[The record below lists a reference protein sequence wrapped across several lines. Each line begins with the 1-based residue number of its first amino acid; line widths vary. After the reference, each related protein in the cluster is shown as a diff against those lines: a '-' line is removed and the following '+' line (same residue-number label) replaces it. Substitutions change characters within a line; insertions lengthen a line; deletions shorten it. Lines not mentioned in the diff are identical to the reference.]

1 MMLNNVDLANEQGSK
16 SMVSASAVNRFTAAC
31 PSTFEKLPGLSSKA
45 TKTFQQFIL
54 QPLLGKSS
62 LKDFHPLVADCPRRI
77 KEKEIVCLR
86 DLEKTLM
93 FMAPVS
99 DIHNNS
105 AAVKAFTHWLSSKL
119 QDNAATAKLYV
130 DFCIE
135 SIRCIQATVEHLG
148 DRELTRPNDRPY
160 TSGYFIDLVDQ
171 IRNYAHSLQTG
182 EKSGDNES
190 VAADADSK
198 EYVSHHPA
206 TTSLAAYGQYSLGEG
221 IQYRYT
227 ESRETVLLEPYVG
240 VVFKDPLANYLRL
253 RSEQIRL
260 YGGLNKNGRP
270 AELVRITKD
279 GKAFSLASGEEIP
292 MADIEEDE
300 RRLNGLK
307 RSLTADADDE
317 SILRSMA
324 RRKASATEMTPK
336 VCREAGCGKHFKRAC
351 DLTKHEKTHSRPWK
365 CHDTSCRYH
374 EYGWP
379 TEKELD
385 RHNNDKHA
393 ANPKLYKCLYTP
405 CPYSSKR
412 ESNCKQH
419 MEKSHG
425 WTYVRS
431 KNNGKNRGL
440 PTPQDT
446 NLQTPVTDHH
456 PSPQQSIF
464 GGFEQTGSMNG
475 DIFNDGHSVG
485 ASSYNPDVHYSNDMV
500 MTEPQQFISPADS
513 NLQLTSNESSP
524 YFNNYQEF
532 PPANNATL
540 NFGGNGNDFTLYEDL
555 YNAAAFVPQP
565 QIPQFHQQPSPDQSI
580 FTGSYKSPAPVQSW
594 DMAPLM
600 SNNTMPHLS
609 PIGQGNCD
617 TMLYTPAS
625 MMDVDD
631 SFEFASGDDFPL
643 FSNTSVPAPAQNMS
657 LFGEIPSNATG
668 MSQMQSQ
675 VQWDEFYN
683 TAAFIQPYEDEAL
696 GMLKF
701 EN

>member
-16 SMVSASAVNRFTAAC
+16 STVSASASNRFTAPR
-31 PSTFEKLPGLSSKA
+31 PSTFEKLPGLSAKA
-45 TKTFQQFIL
+45 TETFQQFIL
-54 QPLLGKSS
+54 QPLLARSS

-93 FMAPVS
+93 FMAPE
-99 DIHNNS
+99 
-105 AAVKAFTHWLSSKL
+105 
-119 QDNAATAKLYV
+119 NAATAKLYV

-182 EKSGDNES
+182 EQSGDCES
-190 VAADADSK
+190 AAADTDSK
-198 EYVSHHPA
+198 E
-206 TTSLAAYGQYSLGEG
+206 
-221 IQYRYT
+221 
-227 ESRETVLLEPYVG
+227 
-240 VVFKDPLANYLRL
+240 
-253 RSEQIRL
+253 SEQVRL

-279 GKAFSLASGEEIP
+279 GRAFSLASGEEIP
-292 MADIEEDE
+292 MEKIEEDE
-300 RRLNGLK
+300 RRVNGLK
-307 RSLTADADDE
+307 RSLTEDTDDD
-317 SILRSMA
+317 SIARSMA
-324 RRKASATEMTPK
+324 RRKASAAEPAPK
-336 VCREAGCGKHFKRAC
+336 ACREPGCNKQFKRAC

-365 CHDTSCRYH
+365 CKDTSCRYH

-393 ANPKLYKCLYTP
+393 ANPKLYKCYFAP

-419 MEKSHG
+419 MEKSHN
-425 WTYVRS
+425 WNYVRS

-446 NLQTPVTDHH
+446 HLQTPATDHL
-456 PSPQQSIF
+456 PSPQQSPF
-464 GGFEQTGSMNG
+464 GAFDQAHSMNG
-475 DIFNDGHSVG
+475 DVFNDRHSIG
-485 ASSYNPDVHYSNDMV
+485 APSNNSDMQYANDMV
-500 MTEPQQFISPADS
+500 MAEPQQFISPVDS
-513 NLQLTSNESSP
+513 NLQYSSNESSP

-532 PPANNATL
+532 PGNNNATL
-540 NFGGNGNDFTLYEDL
+540 NFGGIGEDFTLIDDL
-555 YNAAAFVPQP
+555 YNARAIVPQP
-565 QIPQFHQQPSPDQSI
+565 TFPQLFQQPTPDQAI
-580 FTGSYKSPAPVQSW
+580 FANEYKSPAPAPLPFM
-594 DMAPLM
+594 DMAPVM
-600 SNNTMPHLS
+600 NDNTMPHLS

-625 MMDVDD
+625 MMDVDN
-631 SFEFASGDDFPL
+631 SFECGAEGDMDFTLFANVQG
-643 FSNTSVPAPAQNMS
+643 AGPAQQGG
-657 LFGEIPSNATG
+657 LFGEVPSNATG
-668 MSQMQSQ
+668 LSQLQSQ
-675 VQWDEFYN
+675 SPWENFYN
-683 TAAFIQPYEDEAL
+683 AEVFVNPYEDEF
-696 GMLKF
+696 GGF
-701 EN
+701 